1 MLFCFFYIN
10 EVPPITYVAE
20 ENEQFDSNEEIL
32 YQVNLVND
40 FKEGTEQEK
49 EEEEMM
55 EDDEDEKV
63 LRHQTGLIDSSLIT
77 FLEQREAN
85 SK

>member
-1 MLFCFFYIN
+1 MFFFFIDK
-10 EVPPITYVAE
+10 VPPITYVAE
-20 ENEQFDSNEEIL
+20 ENEQFDSNEEIM

-40 FKEGTEQEK
+40 FEEGTKQ
-49 EEEEMM
+49 EEEE
-55 EDDEDEKV
+55 EEKDEKV